1 VIDDIDAARWRR
13 NRCASWRRLRTL
25 AAAGARQSALRRAG
39 GEGGQV
45 HLHRPQLLRPR
56 GGSGHA
62 APKEPIVFMKAISAL
77 NGPDD
82 PIMLPQGS
90 KKTDWEV
97 ELGIGSAPA
106 RSM

>member
-1 VIDDIDAARWRR
+1 
-13 NRCASWRRLRTL
+13 
-25 AAAGARQSALRRAG
+25 
-39 GEGGQV
+39 
-45 HLHRPQLLRPR
+45 
-56 GGSGHA
+56 
-62 APKEPIVFMKAISAL
+62 MKAISAL